1 MDEFRPDPNWYH
13 WIPFA
18 ALMARNTPPNRPL
31 MTRILE
37 QSLVG
42 IIAAIGGAYITIQ
55 ITNAVQDVQ
64 ILYLREQLVATEIRL
79 SDEIKEVRSQMY
91 WQERRRD
98 GSGG

>member
-1 MDEFRPDPNWYH
+1 MDEFRPDPSWYH

-18 ALMARNTPPNRPL
+18 ALMSENLPPNRPL

-42 IIAAIGGAYITIQ
+42 IVAGIGGAYVTIQ

-64 ILYLREQLVATEIRL
+64 IRALQEQVRVTEMRL
-79 SDEIKEVRSQMY
+79 SEEIKELRAQMY
-91 WQERRRD
+91 WRERRRGND
-98 GSGG
+98 G